1 MAESDP
7 IQRMKAAAR
16 RASGPVTVETQR
28 SWYFDELDR
37 DLGRDPSGTRGWQLE
52 TPSRARRAFR
62 YLLKMIALAAT
73 VFALTSAAML
83 WRSGA
88 FDGLLPEAPPAPP
101 TEKRWTIIAEP
112 PPPERGSQIKE
123 GQDAPPSLV
132 EPPAPP
138 PAARA
143 PQQDADEPA
152 DDGE

>member
-1 MAESDP
+1 MAEADP

-37 DLGRDPSGTRGWQLE
+37 ELGRDPGGQQGWKIE
-52 TPSRARRAFR
+52 EPSRVRQVARF
-62 YLLKMIALAAT
+62 LFKMTLLAAA
-73 VFALTSAAML
+73 VFGLTATFML
-83 WRSGA
+83 WRAGA
-88 FDGLLPEAPPAPP
+88 FPSLLPDGASTSIPSKPWKLDEP
-101 TEKRWTIIAEP
+101 P

-123 GQDAPPSLV
+123 GQDAPPNLI

-143 PQQDADEPA
+143 AEDADEGSA
-152 DDGE
+152 DGE

>member
-1 MAESDP
+1 MAEADP

-37 DLGRDPSGTRGWQLE
+37 ALGRDPSGERGWKIDE
-52 TPSRARRAFR
+52 PSRAARAAR

-73 VFALTSAAML
+73 VFALTSAVML
-83 WRSGA
+83 WRNGA
-88 FDGLLPEAPPAPP
+88 FDGLMPEAPRIP

-138 PAARA
+138 PAAARPA
-143 PQQDADEPA
+143 ETESDDATG
-152 DDGE
+152 DGE